1 MKRSMHQIT
10 VRTFISSIGRC
21 QNHSSP
27 RRRSSRI
34 VALGTMADVDGEDG
48 DSAAE
53 PWFYVDARGARQ
65 GPHNFRVVRAQLRCG
80 ILNASTLVWREGQA
94 EWLACATFPVFA
106 SCCADLPGAPAR
118 PRADAR
124 GGRRDPGRGVARA
137 TERGR
142 RARDGPRR
150 GPPEQIPAGATAT
163 RAGSERDPPPPPPR
177 PRLGTPAE
185 PRPRGGPGV
194 VRGGSGRRAGGPDVH
209 PRARAPHPRRPR
221 GRGRGTQDVGL
232 ERGRATRVGTRR
244 PMPALAAA
252 IDEHRTKTSPPGT
265 TIGTERV
272 VRTGIPG
279 EENLPGDI
287 PGDASALC
295 AALDDER
302 RANASLR
309 ADVAHLEAALAAA
322 RRASSAH
329 EAESKRLAGALERCG
344 GEAAAYEASRAGV
357 ESAEAATARLA
368 EAREA
373 LEAKTAELTRLRVV
387 LRGKLLARVTE
398 EADAARANAERLGR
412 AEVWAK

>member
-1 MKRSMHQIT
+1 
-10 VRTFISSIGRC
+10 
-21 QNHSSP
+21 
-27 RRRSSRI
+27 
-34 VALGTMADVDGEDG
+34 MADVDGEDG

-106 SCCADLPGAPAR
+106 SCCADLPGGAP
-118 PRADAR
+118 
-124 GGRRDPGRGVARA
+124 RDPAPTPAAVAATPGGALRARLNEDVARA
-137 TERGR
+137 TVPAAVRPSR
-142 RARDGPRR
+142 
-150 GPPEQIPAGATAT
+150 IPAGATAT
-163 RAGSERDPPPPPPR
+163 RAGSERDPPPPPPPPP
-177 PRLGTPAE
+177 PRDPPPSHDPAVDPEWFAVVQGGAQEGPMSTPALVRLIRDA
-185 PRPRGGPGV
+185 PGGV
-194 VRGGSGRRAGGPDVH
+194 DAGRKTWVWSADAQPEWGPAD
-209 PRARAPHPRRPR
+209 RC
-221 GRGRGTQDVGL
+221 
-232 ERGRATRVGTRR
+232 
-244 PMPALAAA
+244 PALAAA

-329 EAESKRLAGALERCG
+329 EAESKRLAGALERC
-344 GEAAAYEASRAGV
+344 EAKAAAYEASRAGV

-373 LEAKTAELTRLRVV
+373 LEAKTAELTRLRAV

>member
-1 MKRSMHQIT
+1 
-10 VRTFISSIGRC
+10 
-21 QNHSSP
+21 
-27 RRRSSRI
+27 
-34 VALGTMADVDGEDG
+34 MADVDGEDG

-106 SCCADLPGAPAR
+106 SCCADLPGGAP
-118 PRADAR
+118 
-124 GGRRDPGRGVARA
+124 RDPAPTPAAVAATPGGALRARLNEDVARA
-137 TERGR
+137 TVPAAVRPSR
-142 RARDGPRR
+142 
-150 GPPEQIPAGATAT
+150 IPAGAMAT
-163 RAGSERDPPPPPPR
+163 RAGSERDPPPPPPPPP
-177 PRLGTPAE
+177 PRDPPPSHDPAVDPEWFAVVQGGAQEGPMSTPALVRLIRDA
-185 PRPRGGPGV
+185 PGGV
-194 VRGGSGRRAGGPDVH
+194 DAGRKTWVWSADAQPEWGPAD
-209 PRARAPHPRRPR
+209 RC
-221 GRGRGTQDVGL
+221 
-232 ERGRATRVGTRR
+232 
-244 PMPALAAA
+244 PALAAA

-265 TIGTERV
+265 TIGTERIV
-272 VRTGIPG
+272 PTGIPG

-287 PGDASALC
+287 PGDASALR

-309 ADVAHLEAALAAA
+309 ADVAHLEAALASA

-329 EAESKRLAGALERCG
+329 EAESKRLAGALERC
-344 GEAAAYEASRAGV
+344 EAKAAAYEASRAGV

-373 LEAKTAELTRLRVV
+373 LEAKTAELTRLRAV

>member
-1 MKRSMHQIT
+1 
-10 VRTFISSIGRC
+10 
-21 QNHSSP
+21 
-27 RRRSSRI
+27 
-34 VALGTMADVDGEDG
+34 MAELDGEDG

-106 SCCADLPGAPAR
+106 SCCADLPGGAP
-118 PRADAR
+118 
-124 GGRRDPGRGVARA
+124 RDPAPTPAAVAATPGGALRARLNEDVARA
-137 TERGR
+137 TVPAAVRPSSR
-142 RARDGPRR
+142 
-150 GPPEQIPAGATAT
+150 IPAGATAT
-163 RAGSERDPPPPPPR
+163 RAGSERDPPPPPPP
-177 PRLGTPAE
+177 PRDPPPSHDPAVDPEWFAVVQGGAQEGPMSTPALVRLIRDA
-185 PRPRGGPGV
+185 PGGV
-194 VRGGSGRRAGGPDVH
+194 DAGRKTWVWSADAQPEWGPAD
-209 PRARAPHPRRPR
+209 RC
-221 GRGRGTQDVGL
+221 
-232 ERGRATRVGTRR
+232 
-244 PMPALAAA
+244 PALAAA

-265 TIGTERV
+265 TIGTERIV
-272 VRTGIPG
+272 PTGIPG
-279 EENLPGDI
+279 EEKNIPGDI
-287 PGDASALC
+287 PGDASALR

-329 EAESKRLAGALERCG
+329 EAESKRLAGALERS
-344 GEAAAYEASRAGV
+344 EAKAAAYEASRAGV

-373 LEAKTAELTRLRVV
+373 LEAKTAELTRLRAV